1 MSLFKSLH
9 VKADTELTKWL
20 LSVKL
25 RTNKDELGKERKT
38 QPTIQLKAFSLIY
51 LDVLK
56 LLFAHNNFRGTWVQ
70 QVTHIGQIYTSDEL
84 SDAEFILED
93 ELSISDD

>member
-1 MSLFKSLH
+1 MDSGKKEKH
-9 VKADTELTKWL
+9 NQL
-20 LSVKL
+20 LRL
-25 RTNKDELGKERKT
+25 KT
-38 QPTIQLKAFSLIY
+38 FSLIY

-93 ELSISDD
+93 DLSISDD

>member
-1 MSLFKSLH
+1 MTSLCQ
-9 VKADTELTKWL
+9 VKDC
-20 LSVKL
+20 
-25 RTNKDELGKERKT
+25 NKDELGKERKT
-38 QPTIQLKAFSLIY
+38 QPTIQLKTFSLIY

-84 SDAEFILED
+84 SDTEFVLED
-93 ELSISDD
+93 DLSISDD